1 MSNKARVHKNTGVGE
16 TYNVRAVQK
25 VTCDLCGKQV
35 CRHYLPKHQT
45 KKSCADKRAE
55 YTAPEPALVP
65 TDDSEDELETVV
77 AREPVLCEVSMP
89 RGDTVQCPSINCPYT
104 SNDRNKMRNHFAQ
117 CHIGDKIRIQ
127 EEGLLPQCNRCGF
140 QSSVVLTPD
149 TLLAR
154 SVQNY
159 LCNAL
164 ISALSQKTVRG

>member
-1 MSNKARVHKNTGVGE
+1 MNI
-16 TYNVRAVQK
+16 
-25 VTCDLCGKQV
+25 
-35 CRHYLPKHQT
+35 LPQNQPSCQQT
-45 KKSCADKRAE
+45 I
-55 YTAPEPALVP
+55 
-65 TDDSEDELETVV
+65 SEDELETVV

-154 SVQNY
+154 SVRNY